1 MADSPLSVL
10 QVNTADV
17 GGGAEAVAWNLFQ
30 AYRRAGNTS
39 QLAVGHRRTDDPDV
53 LPIQS
58 RRGKSRL
65 RQWLARWRGHEDFD
79 FPGTWSLLSLSKRP
93 PDVIHCH
100 NLHGFYFDL
109 NTLAWLSG
117 HVPVVVTLHDAWLLS
132 GHCAHSFDCTRWQ
145 TGCGNCPD
153 LSIYPSVLRDG
164 TAFNWQRKA
173 GIMRASRLY
182 VATPSRWLM
191 DKVAQS
197 LVAPAIVE
205 ARVVPN
211 GVDLSVFS
219 PGDKQRAR
227 AATGLPRNA
236 AILLHVANHVRTNP
250 FKDFA
255 TLRRSVEFAAR
266 ALPGRRLMLVVVGD
280 SGRDEHLGEAVVRF
294 VPPLARHA
302 DIADYYRAAD
312 VYVHAAR
319 ADTFPNTVIEAL
331 ACGTPVVAT
340 AVGGIVE
347 QVKSVAGFDG
357 ATIAASHKTCDAD
370 EATGIL
376 VEQANAQAMAE
387 AVSVILDDH
396 ALARRMSHHAARDAR
411 QRFSL
416 DRQVE
421 SYLSWYRQIVR
432 QPASRAA

>member
-93 PDVIHCH
+93 PDIIHCH

-117 HVPVVVTLHDAWLLS
+117 HVPVIVTLHDAWLLS

-173 GIMRASRLY
+173 GIMPPRGSDMAGISPGTGSLRCAATTRSPRMPSRAPIVPTRAS
-182 VATPSRWLM
+182 TS
-191 DKVAQS
+191 
-197 LVAPAIVE
+197 PA
-205 ARVVPN
+205 
-211 GVDLSVFS
+211 
-219 PGDKQRAR
+219 
-227 AATGLPRNA
+227 
-236 AILLHVANHVRTNP
+236 
-250 FKDFA
+250 
-255 TLRRSVEFAAR
+255 
-266 ALPGRRLMLVVVGD
+266 
-280 SGRDEHLGEAVVRF
+280 
-294 VPPLARHA
+294 
-302 DIADYYRAAD
+302 
-312 VYVHAAR
+312 
-319 ADTFPNTVIEAL
+319 
-331 ACGTPVVAT
+331 
-340 AVGGIVE
+340 
-347 QVKSVAGFDG
+347 
-357 ATIAASHKTCDAD
+357 
-370 EATGIL
+370 
-376 VEQANAQAMAE
+376 
-387 AVSVILDDH
+387 
-396 ALARRMSHHAARDAR
+396 
-411 QRFSL
+411 
-416 DRQVE
+416 
-421 SYLSWYRQIVR
+421 
-432 QPASRAA
+432 